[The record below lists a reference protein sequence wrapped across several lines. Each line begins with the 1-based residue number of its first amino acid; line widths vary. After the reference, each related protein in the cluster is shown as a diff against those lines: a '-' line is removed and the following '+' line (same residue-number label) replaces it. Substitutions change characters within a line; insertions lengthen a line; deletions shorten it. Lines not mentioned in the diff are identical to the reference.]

1 MEGEEDSGYEEQEE
15 EKEGEARRHSGDED
29 AMSPESRRRHHN
41 AGQTPAPEHE
51 SPGGAN
57 KLPDQLQVGTPG
69 PRRRHFAHVQL
80 RDKTPQNLQAGHL
93 M

>member
-15 EKEGEARRHSGDED
+15 GKEEGARRHSGDED
-29 AMSPESRRRHHN
+29 AMSPESSRRHHN

-51 SPGGAN
+51 SPGGA
-57 KLPDQLQVGTPG
+57 KKVPLQIGTPG
-69 PRRRHFAHVQL
+69 PTRRHFAHVQL
-80 RDKTPQNLQAGHL
+80 RDKAPQNLLAGHL